1 LSRGTAVAFGTSI
14 FIYSEKAWGGGR
26 AAPYSFLPA
35 FVVVRGCWMFVD
47 QRANFKATGGH
58 MNKLYGNECINYSGK
73 QYVFI
78 KYANIW
84 IVSNV
89 RVRMIYRSKK

>member
-1 LSRGTAVAFGTSI
+1 
-14 FIYSEKAWGGGR
+14 
-26 AAPYSFLPA
+26 
-35 FVVVRGCWMFVD
+35 
-47 QRANFKATGGH
+47 